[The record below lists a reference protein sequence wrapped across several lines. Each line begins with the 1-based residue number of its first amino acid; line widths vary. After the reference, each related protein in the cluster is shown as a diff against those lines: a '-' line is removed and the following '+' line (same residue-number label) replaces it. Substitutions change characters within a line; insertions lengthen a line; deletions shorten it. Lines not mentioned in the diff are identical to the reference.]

1 MHIAIIGAGV
11 SGLLSALEL
20 VEQGCTITLF
30 DQQHA
35 GHAASWAG
43 GGILSPMYP
52 WRYPNEVNYLAQ
64 HGKQLYQ
71 QWNEKLQPKTG
82 IDFQIHDT
90 GMLIFDEADFELGLN
105 YEDQYQDPMQHCEY
119 LQREQLETVNPH
131 ISAQFQHAIY
141 FPHLA
146 NVRNPRLL
154 KSLISYLKQYPQVE
168 VYENTWIE
176 KFNIQNQKIQSIESA
191 NGQRFVADQFVIATG
206 AWSNCW
212 ADQLQISIPVEP
224 VQGQMMLFKTPENWL
239 PTMCMNNVMYLI
251 PRLDGHIVCG
261 SSMDHIGFDKRPNV
275 QTQQNIYKACI
286 EMVPQL
292 ANFPIVKQWAGLRPS
307 SPTGI
312 PYIGKMPELNN
323 LWANFGHYRNGLCMG
338 PASAQLLRQLMLNQD
353 TRVDAKA
360 YSTERL
366 TAYTPLTQQSS
377 FS

>member
-52 WRYPNEVNYLAQ
+52 WRYTNEVNHLAQ

-105 YEDQYQDPMQHCEY
+105 YKDQYQDPMQHCEY

-154 KSLISYLKQYPQVE
+154 KSLISYLKQHPQVE

-176 KFNIQNQKIQSIESA
+176 KFNIQNQKIQSVESA

-206 AWSNCW
+206 AWSHCW
-212 ADQLQISIPVEP
+212 AEQLQLSIPVEP

-251 PRLDGHIVCG
+251 PRRDGHIVCG

-286 EMVPQL
+286 EMVPEL

-366 TAYTPLTQQSS
+366 TAYAPLTQQSS

>member
-52 WRYPNEVNYLAQ
+52 WRYPNEVNHLAQ

-82 IDFQIHDT
+82 IYFQIHET
-90 GMLIFDEADFELGLN
+90 GMLIFDEADFELGLS
-105 YEDQYQDPMQHCEY
+105 YKDQHQEPMQHCEY

-154 KSLISYLKQYPQVE
+154 KSLISYLKQHPQVE

-176 KFNIQNQKIQSIESA
+176 KFNIQNQKIQSVESA
-191 NGQRFVADQFVIATG
+191 NGQHFVADQFVIATG

-212 ADQLQISIPVEP
+212 ADQLQLSIPVEP

-286 EMVPQL
+286 EMVPEL

-353 TRVDAKA
+353 THVDSTA
-360 YSTERL
+360 YSAERL
-366 TAYTPLTQQSS
+366 TAYTPLTQ
-377 FS
+377 